1 MLFSTEYLSIG
12 YRKSSPILQ
21 DIHVHLKQ
29 GERIAL
35 LGANGSGKSTLVKT
49 ISGLLSPLSGKIH
62 LDPKRKISLVPQMKN
77 LKLEFPMSIYDS
89 LVLSQ
94 SSHLPFW
101 KKWKP
106 NQMDQEIL
114 ERTGVSNIQELLLR
128 ECSGGQLQKF
138 LIARSLLSG
147 ANLLFLDEPMDAL
160 DSSSQQGILDLF
172 LDLQKKK
179 VLGLFMITH
188 NISKNWLG
196 YFHRVYKIQ
205 GDSIVED
212 KIL

>member
-1 MLFSTEYLSIG
+1 MLFSTKNLTIG
-12 YRKSSPILQ
+12 YRKTTPVLR
-21 DIHVHLKQ
+21 DINVHLEKGQ
-29 GERIAL
+29 RIAL

-49 ISGLLSPLSGKIH
+49 ISGLLPPLSGHIH
-62 LDPKRKISLVPQMKN
+62 LDPKMKISLVPQMKN

-106 NQMDQEIL
+106 NQLDQEIL
-114 ERTGVSNIQELLLR
+114 DRTGVKEIQNLLLR

-160 DSSSQQGILDLF
+160 DSSSQQNILDLF
-172 LDLQKKK
+172 LDIQKEK

-196 YFHRVYKIQ
+196 YFHRVYRIV
-205 GDSIVED
+205 GESIVED
-212 KIL
+212 KFT